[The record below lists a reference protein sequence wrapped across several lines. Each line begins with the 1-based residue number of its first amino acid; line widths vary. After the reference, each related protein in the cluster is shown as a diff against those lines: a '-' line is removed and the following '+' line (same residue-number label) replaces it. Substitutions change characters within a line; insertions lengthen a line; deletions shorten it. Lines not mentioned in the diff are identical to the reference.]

1 MWHEEH
7 RILTPQYAG
16 WIALQGGI
24 VQINLDNCSIQRME
38 QLPSDPT
45 LEDAEA
51 VGLLPLVEILQSA
64 PVALSAIGMTEMPDK
79 WVAQAR
85 AAYQRFCAKFWPGHM
100 DDIEATERDYDP
112 ESTEKKIKYEELSDG
127 QRCTYGSAYIALLQM
142 QNIRRTYSAM
152 SPERQ
157 FEIYLHSMVAL
168 LDMVSAFEVEVAKH
182 AFWDLHADEI
192 NRLPPSVHSRLK
204 DMKENFTKLQ
214 GSLKKCKE
222 FALNGAIDIYW
233 LSGANLAGN
242 LNITLKTGGG
252 EMWIDNW
259 VGTNDN
265 KLYRIAKD
273 IHSVFHDGATMKRL
287 AVTREKALEEW
298 PYWKQVDRMCD
309 DIFGYR
315 LRAGLASLDEGYL
328 TKIDK
333 SVAYLESELT
343 KAL

>member
-1 MWHEEH
+1 MRHEGH

-16 WIALQGGI
+16 LIALQGGI

-64 PVALSAIGMTEMPDK
+64 PVALSAIGMAEMPDK

-85 AAYQRFCAKFWPGHM
+85 AAYQRFCAKFWPGHT

-112 ESTEKKIKYEELSDG
+112 ESTEKKIRYEELSNG

-152 SPERQ
+152 TPEQQ

-168 LDMVSAFEVEVAKH
+168 LDMVSAFEVEIAKH
-182 AFWDLHADEI
+182 AFWALDAGEI

-233 LSGANLAGN
+233 LSGANLAED
-242 LNITLKTGGG
+242 LDVTLKTGAG

-265 KLYRIAKD
+265 KLYRISKD

-287 AVTREKALEEW
+287 AVTREADLDEW
-298 PYWKQVDRMCD
+298 HYWKRVDRMCD
-309 DIFGYR
+309 DILGYR
-315 LRAGLASLDEGYL
+315 LRAGLPPLDESYL
-328 TKIDK
+328 PRIDK
-333 SVAYLESELT
+333 SVEHLEN
-343 KAL
+343 ALAKVL